1 MTLMKFSLLFI
12 PIILFS
18 IGSVPCAAQTSTQ
31 EKGTIEVKEKVTDV
45 DQAIKDYSVNQR
57 DEALKKA
64 QAALRELDFRIDT
77 MKSQVNKKFQ
87 EMDQS
92 ARKKAKIAFREL
104 KKMRNEVSEWY
115 DRLENN
121 SSKEWED
128 IKKGFLKSY
137 RELRDTFDEVRDAKN
152 GLLKNE
158 QELQDALDK
167 EQK

>member
-1 MTLMKFSLLFI
+1 MKNSLLFI
-12 PIILFS
+12 AIVLFF

-64 QAALRELDFRIDT
+64 QAVLHELDSRIDT
-77 MKSQVNKKFQ
+77 MKSQVNKRFQ

-104 KKMRNEVSEWY
+104 KKKRKEVSEWY
-115 DRLENN
+115 TRLEN
-121 SSKEWED
+121 SSSTEWED

-137 RELRDTFDEVRDAKN
+137 RELQDTFDEVRDTKN
-152 GLLKNE
+152 DLLKKD